1 MYVTIKYKK
10 RNEEK
15 IMKLSELL
23 LVELHDDELSEQGG
37 VSYSGERLIDFLL
50 EAELLHLI
58 DEENGFEKINES
70 LAAWGIKPI
79 QFEETKKEVT
89 LYYVYPE
96 TMIDDSEPAKVL
108 TKAELIKTAKELA
121 EAEAEETDEEPEVIE
136 SIFDAILYLEEK
148 RDWLYI
154 HTVTKEL

>member
-50 EAELLHLI
+50 E
-58 DEENGFEKINES
+58 G
-70 LAAWGIKPI
+70 
-79 QFEETKKEVT
+79 
-89 LYYVYPE
+89 
-96 TMIDDSEPAKVL
+96 
-108 TKAELIKTAKELA
+108 
-121 EAEAEETDEEPEVIE
+121 
-136 SIFDAILYLEEK
+136 
-148 RDWLYI
+148 
-154 HTVTKEL
+154 

>member
-10 RNEEK
+10 RNEKK

-58 DEENGFEKINES
+58 DEENGFEKMASKRLMS
-70 LAAWGIKPI
+70 L
-79 QFEETKKEVT
+79 
-89 LYYVYPE
+89 
-96 TMIDDSEPAKVL
+96 
-108 TKAELIKTAKELA
+108 
-121 EAEAEETDEEPEVIE
+121 
-136 SIFDAILYLEEK
+136 
-148 RDWLYI
+148 
-154 HTVTKEL
+154 

>member
-10 RNEEK
+10 EMKKK

-70 LAAWGIKPI
+70 LAECGIKPI
-79 QFEETKKEVT
+79 QFEEIKKEVT

-121 EAEAEETDEEPEVIE
+121 EAEETDEEPEVIE
-136 SIFDAILYLEEK
+136 SVFDAILYLEEK

>member
-50 EAELLHLI
+50 LLFITYIL
-58 DEENGFEKINES
+58 
-70 LAAWGIKPI
+70 KP
-79 QFEETKKEVT
+79 
-89 LYYVYPE
+89 
-96 TMIDDSEPAKVL
+96 
-108 TKAELIKTAKELA
+108 
-121 EAEAEETDEEPEVIE
+121 
-136 SIFDAILYLEEK
+136 
-148 RDWLYI
+148 
-154 HTVTKEL
+154 

>member
-10 RNEEK
+10 EMRKK

-70 LAAWGIKPI
+70 LAECGIKPI
-79 QFEETKKEVT
+79 QFEEIKKEVT

-121 EAEAEETDEEPEVIE
+121 EAEETDEEPEVIE
-136 SIFDAILYLEEK
+136 SVFDAILYLEEK